1 MNDQNAAG
9 SSSVDQAL
17 ANFRETMEK
26 DDYHLKWSLNE
37 DEKVTVE
44 IEAGPEACADCL
56 SPTPVMEAIMGEAL
70 SGTPYTLDRVV
81 LPNEH

>member
-1 MNDQNAAG
+1 MNDQTTPGAA
-9 SSSVDQAL
+9 SIDAAL
-17 ANFRETMEK
+17 AKFREMMAK
-26 DDYHLKWSLNE
+26 DDYHLKWSLSDE
-37 DEKVTVE
+37 EKVTVE

-70 SGTPYTLDRVV
+70 SSTPYSLDHVI

>member
-1 MNDQNAAG
+1 MNDQTASD
-9 SSSVDQAL
+9 SSAVDQAL

-37 DEKVTVE
+37 EEKVTVE

-70 SGTPYTLDRVV
+70 SSTPYTLDRVV